1 MECTACCKLDFV
13 LNQSACYYQRLYR
26 EPLRSPVFKYK
37 GQIISLED
45 DTKTVRDLGIRNN
58 DEILVSS
65 INSVSITIRVSS
77 NVFVS

>member
-1 MECTACCKLDFV
+1 MLLSTLISRAVAFARV
-13 LNQSACYYQRLYR
+13 Q
-26 EPLRSPVFKYK
+26 YK